1 MEGFIYTRYLCDGGY
16 LQAWVLSFNVYS
28 YTIQYF
34 DIFHIL
40 LFYLS
45 ILKNFLALENLRFF
59 FTLENITYI
68 PDLNKSLMFK
78 FGHRIVNN
86 SILQLT
92 KFWAEYIMYV
102 RSLFIYKVESF
113 LDLSSSLYIFIYSS
127 HFYHL
132 NLHVILKRKDTWCIK
147 WIDWRRVFG
156 STMNKPHTNKL
167 HM

>member
-1 MEGFIYTRYLCDGGY
+1 MFTVKPSNTLTFFIFFCFTSQYTQEFFSIRK
-16 LQAWVLSFNVYS
+16 FN
-28 YTIQYF
+28 
-34 DIFHIL
+34 
-40 LFYLS
+40 
-45 ILKNFLALENLRFF
+45 RFF

-78 FGHRIVNN
+78 FDHRIVNN

-92 KFWAEYIMYV
+92 KFWGEYIMYV
-102 RSLFIYKVESF
+102 RSLFINKVESF

-147 WIDWRRVFG
+147 WIDWRLV
-156 STMNKPHTNKL
+156 MNKPHTNKL